1 MYRLNESAPICRG
14 VSYLGS
20 EWEVGFDATDHTF
33 HIIGLQ
39 AGYEVLP
46 TFGAG
51 LSMQLV
57 EALETHGIDHVAL
70 HPQLF
75 VAIGLKWV
83 DV

>member
-1 MYRLNESAPICRG
+1 LCSK
-14 VSYLGS
+14 
-20 EWEVGFDATDHTF
+20 WEVGFDATDQAL
-33 HIIGLQ
+33 HIIGIQ
-39 AGYEVLP
+39 PRYEVLP

-75 VAIGLKWV
+75 VAIGLKGV